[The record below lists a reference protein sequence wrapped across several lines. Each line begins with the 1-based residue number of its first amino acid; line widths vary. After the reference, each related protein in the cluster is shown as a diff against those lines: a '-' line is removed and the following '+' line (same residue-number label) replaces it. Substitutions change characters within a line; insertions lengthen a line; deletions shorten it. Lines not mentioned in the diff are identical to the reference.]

1 MNAALWRRIGIG
13 AAVVVVL
20 LLALWLARHIPKTI
34 AIFVIA
40 AFIAFGVQP
49 IAARLERRM
58 PKPLAISIVFLGLMI
73 VVALFLVIVIPLTI
87 SQTRIARFEPAEL
100 RYDRPSLGALGG
112 SLARAALPDDHDSG
126 RRTELRQTWR
136 GPDLGRRRGH
146 RCLARCDRAQHR
158 DGLLHRVLGDHSLVF
173 LPSQRHADR
182 RGVCLDVSRNGAAR
196 RGSSRPK

>member
-87 SQTRIARFEPAEL
+87 SQTQLLASNLPSYATTAQAWVLSAEASLERHFPTITIPAAEL
-100 RYDRPSLGALGG
+100 NSAN
-112 SLARAALPDDHDSG
+112 LARPRSRASPRPPLPRSVRSRSTP
-126 RRTELRQTWR
+126 RRASSSRSRRSFSRFSSFSTTRRSPR
-136 GPDLGRRRGH
+136 GLP
-146 RCLARCDRAQHR
+146 RC
-158 DGLLHRVLGDHSLVF
+158 F
-173 LPSQRHADR
+173 P
-182 RGVCLDVSRNGAAR
+182 RNGAAR